1 MTTLLLVLSYAL
13 ADRWAGGG
21 WPWLDDKLPGRAL
34 FWGALVCA
42 VAGFLMVG
50 IPGAA
55 LAVIWGAHRSLG
67 LDMWGGAA
75 DAQTLRQALGVLARY
90 LLLVPAIALLG
101 LWAGSEALWWGVA
114 ALAFALF
121 ATGLAMWYGSEV
133 LKAVRRGEPIGDQNT
148 AVELIRGAAYGF
160 MCGGILS

>member
-1 MTTLLLVLSYAL
+1 MTSVFLTIAYSL
-13 ADRWAGGG
+13 ADRFAGGG
-21 WPWLDDKLPGRAL
+21 APGLDRRLPGRAL
-34 FWGALVCA
+34 FWGALLCA
-42 VAGFLMVG
+42 ILGWFVG
-50 IPGAA
+50 GWPGVA
-55 LAVIWGAHRSLG
+55 LAVIWGLHRSLG
-67 LDMWGGAA
+67 PDMWGGSA
-75 DAQTLRQALGVLARY
+75 DAKNAREALGVLARY